1 MERKLA
7 RYTGSGARIGLF
19 DLENGGLYMLHYEAT
34 RTGGVSVRIERGFEM
49 LIRRY
54 ESEAAFRRDWR
65 L

>member
-7 RYTGSGARIGLF
+7 RYTGSDARIGLF
-19 DLENGGLYMLHYEAT
+19 DLENGVLYMLHYEAT
-34 RTGGVSVRIERGFEM
+34 RTGGVSVRIERGLEM
-49 LIRRY
+49 LMRRY